1 MPWYNDLRPQI
12 DHNRKEYSLVFPQL
26 TNEDRE
32 RIIPKVLRLRKDL
45 DQKIPTK
52 NADESLLLA
61 SWNIK
66 EFGHLNERL
75 PESYFYIA
83 EIMNKFDLIAV
94 QEIKSSLTDLNI
106 ILRIL
111 GKNYGYIITDIT
123 EGNDGNRERFG
134 YIFDKRKV
142 KPSGLSGEMV
152 LWDSL
157 TKDSSIKQLKR
168 TPAITGFNSGWK
180 SFIIINTHL
189 HPGSDSDDHQK
200 RKEETTLLMR
210 AISEKFKKKHL
221 WSENIILLGDMN
233 LYSKDVE
240 IIDLLNQHDFIE
252 SYSLKNKYTNVSN
265 NEIFDR
271 MFFRT
276 NPYFKLENRHG
287 SQNGNVLN
295 VFESVYTEND
305 IEDYR
310 EIMEKHKD
318 NPETLVED
326 EDYEKYYHRYWKRNQ
341 MSDHHLIWVELPIN
355 SSDDF
360 LNEKLNQFKE

>member
-1 MPWYNDLRPQI
+1 MPSYNDLRPQI
-12 DHNRKEYSLVFPQL
+12 DDNRKDYALIFPQL
-26 TNEDRE
+26 TNQDRE
-32 RIIPKVLRLRKDL
+32 KIIPKILRLRKDL
-45 DQKIPTK
+45 NQRVPSK

-83 EIMNKFDLIAV
+83 EIINKFDLIAV

-111 GKNYGYIITDIT
+111 GNNFEYIITDIT
-123 EGNDGNRERFG
+123 EGNDGNSERFG

-152 LWDSL
+152 LWDNL
-157 TKDSSIKQLKR
+157 TKDSDIKQLKR
-168 TPAITGFNSGWK
+168 TPAMTGFNTGWK

-189 HPGSDSDDHQK
+189 HPGNASDDHKK
-200 RKEETTLLMR
+200 RKEEATLLMK
-210 AISEKFKKKHL
+210 AITEKYKKKHL

-233 LYSKDVE
+233 LYSDDVD
-240 IIDLLNQHDFIE
+240 IIDLLNQHNFTE
-252 SYSLKNKYTNVSN
+252 SYSLKNKYTNVSD

-271 MFFRT
+271 MFFRI
-276 NPYFKLENRHG
+276 NPYFKLENKLG

-295 VFESVYTEND
+295 IFESVYTEND
-305 IEDYR
+305 RKAYHK
-310 EIMEKHKD
+310 IMRKHKD
-318 NPETLVED
+318 NPTNLVKD
-326 EDYEKYYHRYWKRNQ
+326 EDYKKYYHRYWKRNQ
-341 MSDHHLIWVELPIN
+341 MSDHHLIWIELPID

-360 LNEKLNQFKE
+360 LKDRLNKLKK